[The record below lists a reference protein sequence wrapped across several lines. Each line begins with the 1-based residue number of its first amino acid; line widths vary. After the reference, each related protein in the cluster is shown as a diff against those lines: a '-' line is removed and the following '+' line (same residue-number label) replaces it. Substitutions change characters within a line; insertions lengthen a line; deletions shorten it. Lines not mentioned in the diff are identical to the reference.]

1 MLVFLVPPQWVK
13 YEQSLT
19 CNLIKNL
26 SLDVAN
32 SWHARWMSLV
42 TSMTFQFNPALQPR
56 SFVVLGC
63 LAQDEIDDD
72 LLYQILIVLR
82 NELARFDGS
91 NPHLVVSIMMCLVNI
106 IDNLSSSS
114 RYIKP
119 MFWLAIGMIHMNHA
133 SVFPHAIKLLH
144 SVLRTLDTHKCFDN
158 QSVEKVLMEAR
169 APFAVICQE
178 LDAAIGFSFDTQFSF
193 AIASI
198 LMKGYKNSE
207 ARDSIFECL
216 TLFLEIEAKSTMKPN
231 VINSKCLGYFCGLL
245 LFASKTDTLLELL
258 RLAGINEID
267 TNSISNSTSIYTTIW
282 KAIDIPN
289 NTTGILLV
297 SFLVSLLS
305 LAENETERLFLY
317 GLLSRAAVCTPEVFS
332 LV

>member
-1 MLVFLVPPQWVK
+1 
-13 YEQSLT
+13 
-19 CNLIKNL
+19 
-26 SLDVAN
+26 
-32 SWHARWMSLV
+32 MSLV

-82 NELARFDGS
+82 NELARFDGN

-119 MFWLAIGMIHMNHA
+119 LFWLAIGMVHMNHA

-144 SVLRTLDTHKCFDN
+144 SVLRTLDTHNCFDN

-193 AIASI
+193 AIASV

-207 ARDSIFECL
+207 ARDSIFACL
-216 TLFLEIEAKSTMKPN
+216 TTFLEIETKSKKPN
-231 VINSKCLGYFCGLL
+231 VIHSKCLGYFCGLL
-245 LFASKTDTLLELL
+245 LLASKTDTLVELL
-258 RLAGINEID
+258 RLAGVSDID
-267 TNSISNSTSIYTTIW
+267 VTVLNSPAAVYTTVW
-282 KAIDIPN
+282 TAIDIPN

-297 SFLVSLLS
+297 SFLVCLLS
-305 LAENETERLFLY
+305 LTENETERLFLY
-317 GLLSRAAVCTPEVFS
+317 GLLSRAAVSTPQVFS